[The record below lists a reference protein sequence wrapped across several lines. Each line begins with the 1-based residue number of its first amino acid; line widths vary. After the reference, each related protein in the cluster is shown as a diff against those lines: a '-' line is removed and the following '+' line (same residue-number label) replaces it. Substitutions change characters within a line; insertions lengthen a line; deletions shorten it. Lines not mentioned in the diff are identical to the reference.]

1 MQPDAASPS
10 NSPPPIS
17 LEITDLCVHFGVVPA
32 LRGVSLA
39 VRRGQIATIIG
50 ANGAGK
56 STIMKAVCG
65 LVKPRSG
72 GVALFGRPIGG
83 LAPDDIVVRG
93 LSLVPEGR
101 RLFGAMSIRDNLE
114 LGAYR
119 RTDKARITEDFER
132 VLGYFPAL
140 RNRLSTPVGSL
151 SGGQQQMV
159 AVGRSLMSAPKI
171 LLLDEPTIGLA
182 PAVVDDIADI
192 VRTIGRSGVDVL
204 LVEQNAEVALSVAD
218 YGYILENGSIVA
230 EDSSA
235 VLARSAEVQRAYLG
249 I

>member
-1 MQPDAASPS
+1 MQPDERPASPE
-10 NSPPPIS
+10 NA
-17 LEITDLCVHFGVVPA
+17 LEIRDLCVNFGVVPA
-32 LRGVSLA
+32 VRGVGLT
-39 VRRGQIATIIG
+39 VRRGQIVTIIG

-65 LVKPRSG
+65 LVAPRSG
-72 GVALFGRPIGG
+72 SVALFGQPITG

-101 RLFGAMSIRDNLE
+101 RLFGSMSIRDNLE

-119 RTDKARITEDFER
+119 RTDKARVAEDFER

-140 RNRLSTPVGSL
+140 RDRLSTPVGSL

-159 AVGRSLMSAPKI
+159 AVGRSLMSGPKL

-192 VRTIGRSGVDVL
+192 IRAIGRSGVDIL
-204 LVEQNAEVALSVAD
+204 LVEQNAEVALSIAD
-218 YGYILENGSIVA
+218 HGYILENGSIVA
-230 EDSSA
+230 EDSAA
-235 VLARSAEVQRAYLG
+235 VLARSEEVQRAYLG